1 MTLHASPGGPV
12 LLVVE
17 AGPVLEARL
26 HATYA
31 GWSQISLEDG
41 AEAHGWLPAGAITP
55 LVSKGWS
62 CGCGDYSTR
71 LVPTTHRVARRAPV
85 YGSAVGGA
93 PIGYVDASSRV
104 HVRARNGARASIDV
118 VGAMRPGPLG
128 LWVDAHDLVESDEV
142 SPLAA
147 FLGDLGA

>member
-1 MTLHASPGGPV
+1 MLWSSGAENAASRAARPDDSPGG
-12 LLVVE
+12 
-17 AGPVLEARL
+17 
-26 HATYA
+26 AT
-31 GWSQISLEDG
+31 
-41 AEAHGWLPAGAITP
+41 
-55 LVSKGWS
+55 
-62 CGCGDYSTR
+62 
-71 LVPTTHRVARRAPV
+71 RAV

-118 VGAMRPGPLG
+118 VGAIRPGPLG